1 MKSSITSIL
10 AIILGLIIV
19 VFPIIGLIAIDVV
32 IGMAVLI
39 LAIFLM
45 LNGMAEIDFAPKRSI
60 LNLILGILM
69 FVLSL
74 FILFNPEVL
83 SFLISIN
90 MYLAGIFLMIAG
102 LIALI
107 ENRNN
112 KYGFWGGIAG
122 IILGMVYIVFGTLL
136 ANPIILGSLIGIWLI
151 ILGIFKLSDR

>member
-39 LAIFLM
+39 LSMFLM

-122 IILGMVYIVFGTLL
+122 IILGMLYIVFGTLL